1 MTNPMALNKPKAL
14 KALVKELEKNY
25 LLQRAC
31 SKLGLTRSTVYRWMQ
46 EDPEFAAEVRA
57 AQGIGSRFMSDYV
70 ESKLLKNV
78 EDQHERAIEFWLKS
92 NNERYRT
99 HEKALQRQIDV
110 LKDKLRESQTA
121 LSVYPNEELFNYI
134 DMQKLNNYVGSAEW
148 DEGMQLLERIA
159 QGGTPQ
165 EQEVLRQVKLVLKQT
180 ALAKNALKSEFL
192 PDENDDLVD

>member
-1 MTNPMALNKPKAL
+1 MALNKPKAL

-57 AQGIGSRFMSDYV
+57 AQGIGRRFMSDYV